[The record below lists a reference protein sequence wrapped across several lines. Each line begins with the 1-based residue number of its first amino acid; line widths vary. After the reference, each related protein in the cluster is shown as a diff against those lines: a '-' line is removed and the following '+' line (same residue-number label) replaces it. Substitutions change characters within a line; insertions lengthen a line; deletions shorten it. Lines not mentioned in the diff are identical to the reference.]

1 MNDAYAQLQWQ
12 GTLDH
17 IRAGAERSYWI
28 NYFNRINTKSQ
39 LQTKKAIQNTED
51 LQGREALRVQIIG
64 QDNLNKRFPN
74 TAAWELEERI
84 LYDNDHVLS
93 IWLDHFRMLWTYLAI
108 DALEFE

>member
-1 MNDAYAQLQWQ
+1 MNDAYAQPLQWQ
-12 GTLDH
+12 GTLDR

-28 NYFNRINTKSQ
+28 KYFNRINTKSQ

-51 LQGREALRVQIIG
+51 LQGRAALRVQIIG
-64 QDNLNKRFPN
+64 QDNLNKS
-74 TAAWELEERI
+74 AAWELEERI

-93 IWLDHFRMLWTYLAI
+93 IWLDHLRMLWTYLAI